1 MKELIKKIK
10 DLVNNISEAVTGDGN
25 MQGELIPAYVP
36 VTVGETEEERKIR
49 EREEAEEREKYYWL

>member
-10 DLVNNISEAVTGDGN
+10 DLVSNISEVVTGGSD